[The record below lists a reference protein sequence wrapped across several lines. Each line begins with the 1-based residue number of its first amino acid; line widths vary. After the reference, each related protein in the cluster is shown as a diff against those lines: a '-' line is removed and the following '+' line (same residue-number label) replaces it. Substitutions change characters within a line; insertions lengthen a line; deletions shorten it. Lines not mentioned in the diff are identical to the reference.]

1 MTPPSHPA
9 ASASSLRREAPWKIS
24 RYSFDGKLKAARG
37 TEEPIGVLFFFKKKI
52 KVLGG
57 GEGREGTQKGLIL
70 TSLQPRDDPFS
81 FCA

>member
-37 TEEPIGVLFFFKKKI
+37 TEEPIGVLFFFKKK
-52 KVLGG
+52 K
-57 GEGREGTQKGLIL
+57 
-70 TSLQPRDDPFS
+70 
-81 FCA
+81 

>member
-37 TEEPIGVLFFFKKKI
+37 TEEPIGVLFFFKKKN
-52 KVLGG
+52 KSPGG
-57 GEGREGTQKGLIL
+57 RGGARGHPEGPDSDFAAASG
-70 TSLQPRDDPFS
+70 
-81 FCA
+81 